1 MFGCC
6 KPDCHFEFKVVNV
19 TLHVTPACIMRKT
32 SYVVTFAVV
41 ALILAFNVISTR
53 RPDWLVVKYEEIF
66 HTRVTVTYG
75 LTQRCEL
82 TVSEIPSPSDGGKIT
97 YRKYECRRFPASVTD
112 GCDKENE
119 AFCAAWT
126 SAGYLAQIGIGFG
139 SVSLLAI
146 LVGVSTH
153 SRRRRIWRAVAGLV
167 LLQAIC
173 LLFAFV
179 IVTELYRKES
189 YPTFEHARPGLAY
202 VLHTISWVVAILT
215 TIGVITTGISADV
228 GHQWAAGNRAYQ
240 RIGP

>member
-1 MFGCC
+1 
-6 KPDCHFEFKVVNV
+6 
-19 TLHVTPACIMRKT
+19 MRKT

-41 ALILAFNVISTR
+41 ALILAFNIISTR

-82 TVSEIPSPSDGGKIT
+82 TISEIPSPSDGGKIT

-146 LVGVSTH
+146 LVGGMYFEISDVSETY
-153 SRRRRIWRAVAGLV
+153 AGPCA
-167 LLQAIC
+167 AIC
-173 LLFAFV
+173 LLSAFA

-189 YPTFEHARPGLAY
+189 YSTFERARPGLAY
-202 VLHTISWVVAILT
+202 VLHTISWVAAILT